1 MTKRVDT
8 PSISADLTDE
18 ESQAQFRES
27 VKECVEVLEGKR
39 GDGLDR
45 AITARDL
52 SEAGLIE
59 VRAAVSSNGGSNSG
73 IGIVA
78 PVPTV
83 SFPTTPT
90 NLVISGAFTN
100 LLLVWDAATFQGYA
114 HTEVWRADTDSLP
127 AAVKIATSSYHM
139 FSDPV
144 EPNSSF
150 FYWIRFANTANQKGA
165 YNAVNGTAGTTDKK
179 VSTLLSELNDHIPA
193 DVLILDD
200 GTVAGKAPFITVYG
214 DGLAIG
220 TDGTQ
225 YLNKTQ
231 AWQVANHPSG
241 KWFAAGSYMQSAMIA
256 DASIDVAKIHNLTVD
271 MANVTGTLTADM
283 VNADFITAEMLH
295 ADAIDA
301 EIITINNN
309 IAFSGQASG
318 LHFGKT
324 SLGDQQAGAFFGRA
338 GSVTGFSVSS
348 ATSGIYA
355 DSTGQVNMNNVR
367 MYAGA
372 AGEPAVFPNTG
383 TFTRNISGNTS
394 AITVIIIGGGGG
406 ACNNSNNGTGSS
418 PYGARAGASG
428 TASWIKWYS
437 GQDGTGT
444 VLGTY
449 NAAGGAGTPAA
460 SVGSNNS
467 SASGRAGQASSKA
480 AGGAG
485 GTYGYNY
492 SGSPPTSGTFGSGGG
507 GAAAITTNSA
517 TFDAP
522 VNVQAGAG
530 ATISQ
535 VLQKP
540 NGAQSIEIRVGIG
553 GAGGQGFSQFIGGN
567 GNQQG
572 TNITGGGSGGDGWVS
587 VADPNSGGIEV
598 DLLSIVNRL
607 TAAGI

>member
-45 AITARDL
+45 ALTARDL

-59 VRAAVSSNGGSNSG
+59 VRAAVSSNGGSSSG

-150 FYWIRFANTANQKGA
+150 FYWVRFANTANQKGA

-179 VSTLLSELNDHIPA
+179 VSDLITELSDAIGVSHLDTALSTEIAAISTLGTSVTTHTSTLGDLVGEQYVRINGAGEVAGYGIAAGPTSSEFAVNAGLFKVGNGTSSTPPFFIVTGA
-193 DVLILDD
+193 GMAIGVD
-200 GTVAGKAPFITVYG
+200 GTRYTNQ
-214 DGLAIG
+214 
-220 TDGTQ
+220 TQ
-225 YLNKTQ
+225 S
-231 AWQVANHPSG
+231 WQQNNADANISDG
-241 KWFAAGSYMQSAMIA
+241 KWFAAGTYMEAAMIA

-271 MANVTGTLTADM
+271 MAQVTGTLTADK
-283 VNADFITAEMLH
+283 VNANFITAEMLH

-338 GSVTGFSVSS
+338 GNVTGFSVSS

-383 TFTRNISGNTS
+383 TFTRNISNNTS

-406 ACNNSNNGTGSS
+406 ACNNGNMVLVVRLMGQGQELQVQLHGLSGTQENMGRVLFWE
-418 PYGARAGASG
+418 PTIQRVVLVRRQRQLGQTLVMLRAGLD
-428 TASWIKWYS
+428 KHLLK
-437 GQDGTGT
+437 Q
-444 VLGTY
+444 
-449 NAAGGAGTPAA
+449 
-460 SVGSNNS
+460 
-467 SASGRAGQASSKA
+467 QAVSEVIMVI
-480 AGGAG
+480 
-485 GTYGYNY
+485 
-492 SGSPPTSGTFGSGGG
+492 
-507 GAAAITTNSA
+507 ITL
-517 TFDAP
+517 AP
-522 VNVQAGAG
+522 
-530 ATISQ
+530 
-535 VLQKP
+535 
-540 NGAQSIEIRVGIG
+540 
-553 GAGGQGFSQFIGGN
+553 
-567 GNQQG
+567 NQQAVRL
-572 TNITGGGSGGDGWVS
+572 DQVV
-587 VADPNSGGIEV
+587 VAH
-598 DLLSIVNRL
+598 RL
-607 TAAGI
+607 

>member
-45 AITARDL
+45 ALTARDL

-59 VRAAVSSNGGSNSG
+59 VRAAVSSNGGSSSG

-114 HTEVWRADTDSLP
+114 HTEVWRSDTDSLP

-150 FYWIRFANTANQKGA
+150 FYWVRFANTANQKGA

-193 DVLILDD
+193 NVLILDD

-214 DGLAIG
+214 VGLAIG
-220 TDGTQ
+220 ADGTQ
-225 YLNKTQ
+225 YFNQDQ

-271 MANVTGTLTADM
+271 MAQVTGLLTAAN
-283 VNADFITAEMLH
+283 VSAGFITAEML
-295 ADAIDA
+295 DVNAINA
-301 EIITINNN
+301 EVISVESN
-309 IAFSGQASG
+309 IEFGGTSSG

-324 SLGDQQAGAFFGRA
+324 SLGDSQAGAFFGRSGGVA
-338 GSVTGFSVSS
+338 GFSISS

-367 MYAGA
+367 LYAGV
-372 AGEPAVFPNTG
+372 AGDMLDYPNPG
-383 TFTRNISGNTS
+383 TYSKNISPLTDS
-394 AITVIIIGGGGG
+394 ITVIIIGGGGG
-406 ACNNSNNGTGSS
+406 SSNNASGRLGGGHSGS
-418 PYGARAGASG
+418 SG
-428 TASWIKWYS
+428 TASYIQWWS
-437 GQDGTGT
+437 GAGNAKGTGT
-444 VLGTY
+444 LLGTY
-449 NAAGGAGTPAA
+449 TAAGGAGLAHGNVGPNA
-460 SVGSNNS
+460 SYL
-467 SASGRAGQASSKA
+467 AGYAGMPSSKA
-480 AGGAG
+480 AGGSGGAAG
-485 GTYGYNY
+485 GGAPGH
-492 SGSPPTSGTFGSGGG
+492 GSFGSGGG
-507 GAAAITTNSA
+507 GGGGGAGQISIHN
-517 TFDAP
+517 AP
-522 VNVQAGAG
+522 VYGRAAAG

-535 VLQKP
+535 ILTKP
-540 NGAQSIEIRVGIG
+540 SGANSITMHVGVGGIG
-553 GAGGQGFSQFIGGN
+553 GEGQSMTYNEFQGDWKGFSLVAGGN
-567 GNQQG
+567 GGNG
-572 TNITGGGSGGDGWVS
+572 FVS
-587 VADPNSGGIEV
+587 YADPNSGGVEI
-598 DLLSIVNRL
+598 DLQAILARL
-607 TAAGI
+607 TALEG

>member
-18 ESQAQFRES
+18 ESQSQFRES

-225 YLNKTQ
+225 YFNKTQ

-271 MANVTGTLTADM
+271 MAQVTGTLTADK
-283 VNADFITAEMLH
+283 VNAGFITAEMLDV
-295 ADAIDA
+295 DAINA
-301 EIITINNN
+301 EVISVESN
-309 IAFSGQASG
+309 IEFGGTSSG

-324 SLGDQQAGAFFGRA
+324 SLGDSQAGAFFGRSGGVA
-338 GSVTGFSVSS
+338 GFSISS

-367 MYAGA
+367 LYAGSA
-372 AGEPAVFPNTG
+372 DEMLDYPNPG
-383 TFTRNISGNTS
+383 TYSVAISPLTDS
-394 AITVIIIGGGGG
+394 ITVIIIGGGGG
-406 ACNNSNNGTGSS
+406 SSNNASGTLGGGHSGS
-418 PYGARAGASG
+418 SG
-428 TASWIKWYS
+428 TASYIQWWS
-437 GQDGTGT
+437 GAGNAKGTGT
-444 VLGTY
+444 LLGTY
-449 NAAGGAGTPAA
+449 TAAGGAGLAHGNVGPDATAA
-460 SVGSNNS
+460 
-467 SASGRAGQASSKA
+467 AGYAGMPSSKA
-480 AGGAG
+480 AGGSGGAAG
-485 GTYGYNY
+485 GGAPGH
-492 SGSPPTSGTFGSGGG
+492 GSFGSGGG
-507 GAAAITTNSA
+507 GGGGGGGSVSVHN
-517 TFDAP
+517 AP
-522 VNVQAGAG
+522 VRGRAAAG

-535 VLQKP
+535 ILTKP
-540 NGAQSIEIRVGIG
+540 SGANSITMHVGTGGIG
-553 GAGGQGFSQFIGGN
+553 GEGQSMTFNEFQGQWKGFSLVAGGN
-567 GNQQG
+567 G
-572 TNITGGGSGGDGWVS
+572 GDGFIS
-587 VADPNSGGIEV
+587 YADPNSGGVEI
-598 DLLSIVNRL
+598 DLQDILARL
-607 TAAGI
+607 TALEG

>member
-45 AITARDL
+45 ALTARDL

-59 VRAAVSSNGGSNSG
+59 VRAAVSSNGGSSSG

-150 FYWIRFANTANQKGA
+150 FYWVRFANTANQKGA

-193 DVLILDD
+193 NVLILDD

-220 TDGTQ
+220 ADGTQ
-225 YLNKTQ
+225 YFNQTQ

-271 MANVTGTLTADM
+271 MAQVTGLLTAAN
-283 VNADFITAEMLH
+283 VSAGFITAEMLDV
-295 ADAIDA
+295 DAINA
-301 EIITINNN
+301 EVISVESN
-309 IAFSGQASG
+309 IEFGGTSSG

-324 SLGDQQAGAFFGRA
+324 SLGDSQAGAFFGRSGGVA
-338 GSVTGFSVSS
+338 GFSISS

-367 MYAGA
+367 LYAGVAGDMLDYPNPGTYSA
-372 AGEPAVFPNTG
+372 A
-383 TFTRNISGNTS
+383 ISPLTD

-406 ACNNSNNGTGSS
+406 SSNNASGYLGGGHSGS
-418 PYGARAGASG
+418 SG
-428 TASWIKWYS
+428 TASYIQWWS
-437 GQDGTGT
+437 GAGNYKGTGT
-444 VLGTY
+444 LLGTY
-449 NAAGGAGTPAA
+449 TAAGGAGLAHGNVGPNA
-460 SVGSNNS
+460 SYL
-467 SASGRAGQASSKA
+467 AGYAGMPSSKA
-480 AGGAG
+480 AGGSGGAAG
-485 GTYGYNY
+485 GGAPGH
-492 SGSPPTSGTFGSGGG
+492 GSFGSGGG
-507 GAAAITTNSA
+507 GGGGGAGQISVHN
-517 TFDAP
+517 AP
-522 VNVQAGAG
+522 VYGRAAAG

-535 VLQKP
+535 ILTKP
-540 NGAQSIEIRVGIG
+540 SGANSITIHVGVGGIG
-553 GAGGQGFSQFIGGN
+553 GEGQSMTYNEFQGDWKGFSLVAGGN
-567 GNQQG
+567 GGNG
-572 TNITGGGSGGDGWVS
+572 FVS
-587 VADPNSGGIEV
+587 YADPNSGGVEI
-598 DLLSIVNRL
+598 DLQAILARL
-607 TAAGI
+607 TALEG